1 MDTYYRAKELYAEGN
16 LPESHKLL
24 TNFIVS
30 QRGISGNAAAQL
42 TDAFNTR
49 GHIHYRWVDFDEAI
63 QDYSEAI
70 KVDPKFA
77 VAYYNR
83 GQVHY
88 RLGKKFG
95 ELYTDVCPCVVASH
109 WRGLLLPRVGRKGQ
123 RPLEYCCVLH
133 GDNFKKQLSSA
144 GQSS

>member
-70 KVDPKFA
+70 KVDPTFA

-95 ELYTDVCPCVVASH
+95 ELCTVYCDLDAKQTMCARVWLHHIGEAS
-109 WRGLLLPRVGRKGQ
+109 
-123 RPLEYCCVLH
+123 YCH
-133 GDNFKKQLSSA
+133 GWGGKDNAHLGIA
-144 GQSS
+144 AYCMVII